1 MYQTEKIAILL
12 ATYNGEK
19 YISEQIESIL
29 EQSYE
34 DWVLYIHDDG
44 SKDNTVNIIKD
55 YEQKYPNRVMV
66 VDGPSTGGAKT
77 NFLYLFAQVEAPY
90 YMCCDQDDIWLPEKI
105 ALTKKEMDNLSRAD
119 EEHPCLVFTELKV
132 VDGELNVLSE
142 KMSVYQGL
150 DCRTLR
156 FNRALIQNVVTGC
169 TMMTNRA
176 LRDELCKI
184 TDAKD
189 VLMHDWWALLV
200 ATRFGKVSYI
210 DTATI
215 LYRQHGNNGVG
226 ATNAASFLYKLKR
239 MLQGADIK
247 QSLENTRR
255 QAKAFVSLYKE
266 EKDTLASQYADIAS
280 LSKLKRLDFYNKND
294 VKKSTTAKNIGL
306 MIWGQYMIREIW
318 RDKDIRSFFIV
329 AMIIGVAMSFLI
341 SPWQIPDED
350 NHLTH
355 IAGSLQFIDGVD
367 KITDSLGMD
376 RGRVEYNVYEKVDM
390 KQWLSAMTKEPS
402 YDRSEMLPH
411 GISHYA
417 LYYVPAMVGM
427 LIAVFLHLPTKA
439 HHR

>member
-1 MYQTEKIAILL
+1 M
-12 ATYNGEK
+12 
-19 YISEQIESIL
+19 
-29 EQSYE
+29 
-34 DWVLYIHDDG
+34 
-44 SKDNTVNIIKD
+44 
-55 YEQKYPNRVMV
+55 
-66 VDGPSTGGAKT
+66 
-77 NFLYLFAQVEAPY
+77 
-90 YMCCDQDDIWLPEKI
+90 
-105 ALTKKEMDNLSRAD
+105 
-119 EEHPCLVFTELKV
+119 FTELKV

-306 MIWGQYMIREIW
+306 MIWG
-318 RDKDIRSFFIV
+318 
-329 AMIIGVAMSFLI
+329 
-341 SPWQIPDED
+341 
-350 NHLTH
+350 
-355 IAGSLQFIDGVD
+355 
-367 KITDSLGMD
+367 
-376 RGRVEYNVYEKVDM
+376 
-390 KQWLSAMTKEPS
+390 
-402 YDRSEMLPH
+402 
-411 GISHYA
+411 
-417 LYYVPAMVGM
+417 
-427 LIAVFLHLPTKA
+427 
-439 HHR
+439 